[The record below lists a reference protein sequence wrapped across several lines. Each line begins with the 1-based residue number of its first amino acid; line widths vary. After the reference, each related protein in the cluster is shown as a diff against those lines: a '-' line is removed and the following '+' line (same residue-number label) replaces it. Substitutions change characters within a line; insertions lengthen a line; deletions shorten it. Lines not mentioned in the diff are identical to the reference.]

1 MYISM
6 YINWV
11 NIFPSA
17 TNSLL
22 KKKKLSVKEKKIT
35 HLDWSERV
43 EINWYTHMSIGKSDT
58 LKSWFAEHHPN
69 IQQDPET
76 LVKQHY
82 HGVHHVLDTILSVIY
97 I

>member
-1 MYISM
+1 M

-22 KKKKLSVKEKKIT
+22 QKKVICGEKKIT
-35 HLDWSERV
+35 HFDWSEMSRDK
-43 EINWYTHMSIGKSDT
+43 WYMHMSIGKCDT
-58 LKSWFAEHHPN
+58 LKSWFAEHCPN

-82 HGVHHVLDTILSVIY
+82 HSVYYVLDSIVSVIY